1 MKSKNYSLTDHLL
14 ELRNRILIIVSSIII
29 CAVLLSPFA
38 NTIYN
43 FLSLPLLS
51 VLPEGSNMI
60 AVDVAAPFLAPFK
73 LIVLLAIAITFPI
86 SIYNFWAF
94 ISPGLYNNERKFV
107 APILISS
114 TILFYLG
121 ILFAYYIVFPLIF
134 SFFTSIAPAGV
145 QIATDITSF
154 LNFVI
159 KIFFAFGLAFE
170 VPIITLVVVLAGL
183 TTVES
188 LSRKRPY
195 IIVFAFII
203 GMILTPPDV
212 ISQVLLAIP
221 IWVLFE
227 FGLFLAKIITKNK
240 GKKKRI

>member
-14 ELRNRILIIVSSIII
+14 ELRNRILIIVSSIVI

-51 VLPEGSNMI
+51 VLPEGSSMI

-170 VPIITLVVVLAGL
+170 VPIITLVVVLAEL

-240 GKKKRI
+240 GKKKPS

>member
-14 ELRNRILIIVSSIII
+14 ELRNRILIIVSSIVI
-29 CAVLLSPFA
+29 CAILLSPFA

-51 VLPEGSNMI
+51 VLPEGSSMI

-94 ISPGLYNNERKFV
+94 ISPGLYNNEKKFV

-221 IWVLFE
+221 IWILFE

-240 GKKKRI
+240 GKKKLS

>member
-14 ELRNRILIIVSSIII
+14 ELRNRILIIVSSIVI
-29 CAVLLSPFA
+29 CAILLSPFA

-51 VLPEGSNMI
+51 VLPEGSSMI

-188 LSRKRPY
+188 LSKKRPY

>member
-1 MKSKNYSLTDHLL
+1 
-14 ELRNRILIIVSSIII
+14 
-29 CAVLLSPFA
+29 
-38 NTIYN
+38 
-43 FLSLPLLS
+43 
-51 VLPEGSNMI
+51 MI

-170 VPIITLVVVLAGL
+170 VPIITLVVVLAEL

>member
-51 VLPEGSNMI
+51 VLPEGSSMI

>member
-14 ELRNRILIIVSSIII
+14 ELRNRILIIVSSIVI
-29 CAVLLSPFA
+29 CAIVLSPFA

-94 ISPGLYNNERKFV
+94 ISPGLYNNEKKFV
-107 APILISS
+107 APILVSS
-114 TILFYLG
+114 TLLFYLG

-170 VPIITLVVVLAGL
+170 VPIITLVVVLAEL

>member
-1 MKSKNYSLTDHLL
+1 MKSKNYSLTEHLL
-14 ELRNRILIIVSSIII
+14 ELRNRILIIVSSIVI

-51 VLPEGSNMI
+51 VLPEGSSMI

>member
-1 MKSKNYSLTDHLL
+1 MKNKNYSLTDHLL
-14 ELRNRILIIVSSIII
+14 ELRNRLLIIISSIGL
-29 CAVLLSPFA
+29 CAILLSPFA
-38 NTIYN
+38 NAIYN
-43 FLSLPLLS
+43 FLSVPLLS

-60 AVDVAAPFLAPFK
+60 AIDVASPFLAPFK
-73 LIVLLAIAITFPI
+73 LILLLAVAITFPI

-94 ISPGLYNNERKFV
+94 ISPGLYSNERKFV

-121 ILFAYYIVFPLIF
+121 ILFAYYAVFPLIF
-134 SFFTSIAPAGV
+134 SFFTSIAPVGV
-145 QIATDITSF
+145 EIATDISSF

-170 VPIITLVVVLAGL
+170 VPIITLMVILFNISS
-183 TTVES
+183 VES

-195 IIVFAFII
+195 IVVLAFIL

-212 ISQVLLAIP
+212 ISQILLAVP
-221 IWVLFE
+221 IWLLFE
-227 FGLFLAKIITKNK
+227 LGLFLARIATKNK
-240 GKKKRI
+240 GK

>member
-14 ELRNRILIIVSSIII
+14 ELRNRILIIVSSIVI
-29 CAVLLSPFA
+29 CAILLSPFA

-51 VLPEGSNMI
+51 VLPEGSSMI

-240 GKKKRI
+240 GKKKPS